1 MAFEELVT
9 NIIELI
15 KGSGAMGV
23 VIGVLIES
31 VLAPIPSPLIIM
43 AAGFLLLPAG
53 VSFIDILIPLI
64 FMIVIP
70 GALASTLG
78 SFIGYAIGYYGGKPL
93 IKKFNWLL
101 DISWDELED
110 GVNKFGK
117 GNRDEITIFTARAL
131 PVIPLSVFSGVA
143 GVLRLNIKT
152 FTLYT
157 FLGTLVRV
165 FILGVLGWVVGSA
178 YAEIASGIEF
188 MEQVGLFALLSTLA
202 IILYLFYKKIKAKRK
217 LKKQKK

>member
-9 NIIELI
+9 SIIELI
-15 KGSGAMGV
+15 RSSGPWGV
-23 VIGVLIES
+23 IIGVIIES

-53 VSFIDILIPLI
+53 VSFLEVLVPLLLI
-64 FMIVIP
+64 IVIP
-70 GALASTLG
+70 GALASTFG
-78 SFIGYAIGYYGGKPL
+78 SFLGYAIGYYGGKPL

-117 GNRDEITIFTARAL
+117 GKKDELIIFSARAL
-131 PVIPLSVFSGVA
+131 PIIPLSVFSGVA

-157 FLGTLVRV
+157 LLGTLVRV

-188 MEQVGLFALLSTLA
+188 MEQVGLFALLTTIA
-202 IILYLFYKKIKAKRK
+202 IVLYLFYKKVKAKRK
-217 LKKQKK
+217 KQKK

>member
-143 GVLRLNIKT
+143 GGLRLNIKT